1 MARSSKKGRPEPVFW
16 SSRTYFVLA
25 AVGAVI
31 GFNDFTQFPYLIA
44 HYGGSAFLTV
54 YLFAII
60 VISTPLMAVELLV
73 GRYGRGDPAVA
84 IRKLAQD
91 SGRSS
96 AWGAIGWLFIAGG
109 FMVTTY
115 FSIVAAWMSGYL
127 VRTAV
132 NVFGPLTTDGAGR
145 LFSAYVRAPEGQ
157 LFWLTVFLV
166 LTMTT
171 VHAGLKRGVERVLPW
186 VVLAAGV
193 AFMALCAYGGLLDPA
208 SAAALRLLAPDF
220 TRMTRLGVIVAFG
233 HAFFGLSL
241 GTGALCAYGV
251 YLPDEMPVVK
261 WSFIIALADLVIG
274 VLAGIAIYAVCFA
287 QGLKPGP
294 GPTLLFETLP
304 IAFDHLTYGNIMG
317 GLFFGVLVA
326 VAWMAAVAFVEPAVL
341 WVMRRFCTGRGRA
354 AVVVGLA
361 LWCSGIVG
369 VLSLNF
375 WAFSFHF
382 FGQRKTLGL
391 FDILSTAAFDV
402 VLPAASLALAFF
414 VGWRAQQGIVEKALD
429 ARSPCVYESW
439 LWCLRIIAP
448 ALLVLVLF
456 NLKRMS
462 M

>member
-1 MARSSKKGRPEPVFW
+1 
-16 SSRTYFVLA
+16 
-25 AVGAVI
+25 
-31 GFNDFTQFPYLIA
+31 
-44 HYGGSAFLTV
+44 
-54 YLFAII
+54 AII

-84 IRKLAQD
+84 IKKLAQD

-145 LFSAYVRAPEGQ
+145 LFSVYVRAPEGQ

-241 GTGALCAYGV
+241 GTGALFAYGV

>member
-1 MARSSKKGRPEPVFW
+1 MARSSKTGGPESVFW

-44 HYGGSAFLTV
+44 HYGGSAFLIV
-54 YLFAII
+54 YLFAIV

-73 GRYGRGDPAVA
+73 GRYGRGDPAAA
-84 IRKLAQD
+84 IRKLAQT
-91 SGRSS
+91 SGQSV

-127 VRTAV
+127 VRTAA
-132 NVFGPLTTDGAGR
+132 NVFSPLTTDGAGR

-171 VHAGLKRGVERVLPW
+171 VHVGLKRGVERVLPW
-186 VVLAAGV
+186 VALAAGV

-208 SAAALRLLAPDF
+208 GTAALRLLAPDF
-220 TRMTRLGVIVAFG
+220 ARMTRLGVIVAFG

-241 GTGALCAYGV
+241 GTGALFAYGA

-261 WSFIIALADLVIG
+261 WSFMIALADLVIG
-274 VLAGIAIYAVCFA
+274 VLAGIVIYAVCFA

-304 IAFDHLTYGNIMG
+304 IAFDHLPYGNIMG
-317 GLFFGVLVA
+317 GFFFGLLVA
-326 VAWMAAVAFVEPAVL
+326 VAWMAAIAFVEPVVL
-341 WVMRRFCTGRGRA
+341 WVMRRFRISRSRS

-391 FDILSTAAFDV
+391 FDLLSTVAFDV
-402 VLPAASLALAFF
+402 VLPAASLALALF
-414 VGWRAQQGIVEKALD
+414 VGWRAKRDIVEKALA
-429 ARSPCVYESW
+429 ARSPCIYESW
-439 LWCLRIIAP
+439 LWCLRIITP
-448 ALLVLVLF
+448 ALLVLVLL